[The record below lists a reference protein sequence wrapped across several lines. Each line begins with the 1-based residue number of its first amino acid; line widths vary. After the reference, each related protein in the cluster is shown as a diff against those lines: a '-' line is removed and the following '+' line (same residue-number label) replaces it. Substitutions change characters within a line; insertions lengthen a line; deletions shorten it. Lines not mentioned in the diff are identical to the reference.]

1 MRFNI
6 SKIGKVR
13 STEIEL
19 NDLTI
24 ICGKNNTA
32 KTYITYTLYGFMDFI
47 ENRRFKTSDFF
58 KDDLM
63 IFETSKE
70 EEVRISINR
79 LKDFVKDDLTQ
90 QFSRTIPNLFSS
102 KNKAFNDSSLKLLD
116 DFNIKDIH
124 FNRLSFLGGFAIEIK
139 KREEDE
145 YFSIIKTSVE
155 NESLKNKDELS
166 YDLLYFAINNEI
178 KAIIREVILNIITN
192 AFISS
197 VERSGISLFQK
208 EITLSRSRVYD
219 EFFYNKKSIKDLFA
233 GTNRN
238 KFSAYPLPIRD
249 NLKFVQDLFFTYR
262 ELSPFIKKHDYLL
275 DEFRDLIGGEYLID
289 DDNEEVRFIP
299 HNESLELS
307 MMESSSSI
315 RSLCD
320 LGVYL
325 KFFAE
330 EGDLIII
337 DEPELNL
344 HPENQRKLAR
354 LFAKLINCGL
364 KILITT
370 HSDYIIK
377 ELSILCILNS
387 RKNILPNINKISNVK
402 YELNSLLDLT
412 RINVFL
418 SKSQDNYVNLYACE
432 INDIDG
438 IKLPTFDD
446 TIQDMNNIMD
456 EIAFS
461 SEI

>member
-47 ENRRFKTSDFF
+47 SNLRFEISDFF

-63 IFETSKE
+63 IFETSE
-70 EEVRISINR
+70 EAEVIISINR
-79 LKDFVKDDLTQ
+79 LKDFVKNDLVQ

-102 KNKAFNDSSLKLLD
+102 KNKAFNNSSLSLLD
-116 DFNIKDIH
+116 DFNIKDID
-124 FNRLSFLGGFAIEIK
+124 FNRLAFIGDFAIEIE
-139 KREEDE
+139 KRKEGE
-145 YFSIIKTSVE
+145 YFSISKTSLQ

-166 YDLLYFAINNEI
+166 PDLLYFAINNEI
-178 KAIIREVILNIITN
+178 KVIIREVILNKIPS

-208 EITLSRSRVYD
+208 EITLSRSRAYD
-219 EFFYNKKSIKDLFA
+219 EFFYSKNSIKDLFNRV
-233 GTNRN
+233 NRN
-238 KFSAYPLPIRD
+238 KFSVYPLPIRD
-249 NLKFVQDLFFTYR
+249 NLKFVQNLFFRDR
-262 ELSPFIKKHDYLL
+262 ELSPFIQKYDYLL
-275 DEFRDLIGGEYLID
+275 HEFSDLIGGEYLID
-289 DDNEEVRFIP
+289 NENEEIRFIP
-299 HNESLELS
+299 NNENLELS

-320 LGVYL
+320 LGIYL

-387 RKNILPNINKISNVK
+387 REEILPNVNKISNVK
-402 YELNSLLDLT
+402 YELNSLLDLN

-418 SKSQDNYVNLYACE
+418 SKDTNDYVKLYACE
-432 INDIDG
+432 INNIDG
-438 IKLPTFDD
+438 IVLPTFDD
-446 TIQDMNNIMD
+446 TIQDINSIMD

>member
-47 ENRRFKTSDFF
+47 SNLRFEISDFF

-63 IFETSKE
+63 IFETSE
-70 EEVRISINR
+70 EAEVIISINR
-79 LKDFVKDDLTQ
+79 LKDFVKNDLVQ

-102 KNKAFNDSSLKLLD
+102 KNKAFNNSSLSLLD
-116 DFNIKDIH
+116 DFNIKDID
-124 FNRLSFLGGFAIEIK
+124 FNRLAFIGDFAIEIE
-139 KREEDE
+139 KRKESE
-145 YFSIIKTSVE
+145 YFSISKTSLQ

-166 YDLLYFAINNEI
+166 PDLLYFAINNEI
-178 KAIIREVILNIITN
+178 KVIIREVILNKIPS

-208 EITLSRSRVYD
+208 EITLSRSRAYD
-219 EFFYNKKSIKDLFA
+219 EFFYSKNSIKDLFNRV
-233 GTNRN
+233 NRN
-238 KFSAYPLPIRD
+238 KFSVYPLPIRD
-249 NLKFVQDLFFTYR
+249 NLKFVQNLFFRDR
-262 ELSPFIKKHDYLL
+262 ELSPFIQKYDYLL
-275 DEFRDLIGGEYLID
+275 HEFSDLIGGEYLID
-289 DDNEEVRFIP
+289 NENEEIRFIP
-299 HNESLELS
+299 NNENLELS

-320 LGVYL
+320 LGIYL

-387 RKNILPNINKISNVK
+387 REEILPNVNKISNVK
-402 YELNSLLDLT
+402 YELNSLLDLN

-418 SKSQDNYVNLYACE
+418 SKDTNDYVKLYACE
-432 INDIDG
+432 INNIDG
-438 IKLPTFDD
+438 IVLPTFDD
-446 TIQDMNNIMD
+446 TIQDINSIMD

>member
-13 STEIEL
+13 SAEIEL

-32 KTYITYTLYGFMDFI
+32 KTYITYTLYGFIDFI
-47 ENRRFKTSDFF
+47 ENLKFETSDFF
-58 KDDLM
+58 KDDLT
-63 IFETSKE
+63 IFDND
-70 EEVRISINR
+70 EEVETTISISQ
-79 LKDFVKDDLTQ
+79 LKDFVKNNLVQ

-102 KNKAFNDSSLKLLD
+102 KNKSFNNSSLSLLND
-116 DFNIKDIH
+116 YDIKRIDLK
-124 FNRLSFLGGFAIEIK
+124 RLTFIGGITIEIT
-139 KREEDE
+139 KRKEDD
-145 YFSIIKTSVE
+145 YLSISKTILQ
-155 NESLKNKDELS
+155 NESLRNKDELNS
-166 YDLLYFAINNEI
+166 ELLYFAINNEI
-178 KAIIREVILNIITN
+178 KIIIREVILDKIPS

-219 EFFYNKKSIKDLFA
+219 ELFYKNNNAHPLLNRM
-233 GTNRN
+233 NRN
-238 KFSAYPLPIRD
+238 KFNSYPLPIRD
-249 NLKFVQDLFFTYR
+249 NLKFVQSLFFR
-262 ELSPFIKKHDYLL
+262 DRKLSSFIQENNYIL
-275 DEFRDLIGGEYLID
+275 DEFSDLIGGEYLID
-289 DDNEEVRFIP
+289 NENEEIKFIP
-299 HNESLELS
+299 RDGNLELS

-320 LGVYL
+320 LGIYL

-354 LFAKLINCGL
+354 LFAKLINSGL

-387 RKNILPNINKISNVK
+387 RKNILPSVNEISNVK
-402 YELNSLLDLT
+402 YELSNLLDL
-412 RINVFL
+412 RRVNVFL
-418 SKSQDNYVNLYACE
+418 SKVQNEYVNLYPCK
-432 INDIDG
+432 INDMEG
-438 IKLPTFDD
+438 IILPTFDD
-446 TIQDMNNIMD
+446 TIQDINNIMD

-461 SEI
+461 

>member
-47 ENRRFKTSDFF
+47 SNLRFEISDFF

-63 IFETSKE
+63 IFETSE
-70 EEVRISINR
+70 EAEVIISINR
-79 LKDFVKDDLTQ
+79 LKDFVKNDLVQ

-102 KNKAFNDSSLKLLD
+102 KNKAFNNSSLSLLD
-116 DFNIKDIH
+116 DFNIKDID
-124 FNRLSFLGGFAIEIK
+124 FNRLAFIGDFAIEIE
-139 KREEDE
+139 KRKEGE
-145 YFSIIKTSVE
+145 YFSISKTSLQ

-166 YDLLYFAINNEI
+166 PDLLYFAINNEI
-178 KAIIREVILNIITN
+178 KVIIREVILNKIPS

-208 EITLSRSRVYD
+208 EITLSRSRAYD
-219 EFFYNKKSIKDLFA
+219 EFFYSKNSIKDLFNRV
-233 GTNRN
+233 NRN
-238 KFSAYPLPIRD
+238 KFSVYPLPIRD
-249 NLKFVQDLFFTYR
+249 NLKFVQNLFFRDR
-262 ELSPFIKKHDYLL
+262 ELSPFIQKYDYLL
-275 DEFRDLIGGEYLID
+275 HEFSDLIGGEYLID
-289 DDNEEVRFIP
+289 NENEEIRFIP
-299 HNESLELS
+299 NNENLELS

-320 LGVYL
+320 LGIYL

-387 RKNILPNINKISNVK
+387 REEILPNVNKISNVK
-402 YELNSLLDLT
+402 YELNSLLDLN

-418 SKSQDNYVNLYACE
+418 SKDTNNYVKLYTCE
-432 INDIDG
+432 INNIDG
-438 IKLPTFDD
+438 IVLPTFDD
-446 TIQDMNNIMD
+446 TIQDINSIMD

>member
-13 STEIEL
+13 SAEIEL

-32 KTYITYTLYGFMDFI
+32 KTYITYTLYGFIDFI
-47 ENRRFKTSDFF
+47 ENLKFETSDFF
-58 KDDLM
+58 KDDLT
-63 IFETSKE
+63 IFDND
-70 EEVRISINR
+70 EEVETTISISQ
-79 LKDFVKDDLTQ
+79 LKDFVKNNLVQ

-102 KNKAFNDSSLKLLD
+102 KNKSFNNSSLSLLD
-116 DFNIKDIH
+116 DFDIKRID
-124 FNRLSFLGGFAIEIK
+124 FNRLAFLGGFAIEIM
-139 KREEDE
+139 KRKEDD
-145 YFSIIKTSVE
+145 YLSISKTILQ
-155 NESLKNKDELS
+155 NESLRNKDELNS
-166 YDLLYFAINNEI
+166 ELLYFAINNEI
-178 KAIIREVILNIITN
+178 KIIIREVILDKIPS

-219 EFFYNKKSIKDLFA
+219 ELFYKNNNAHPLLNRM
-233 GTNRN
+233 NRN
-238 KFSAYPLPIRD
+238 KFNSYPLPIRD
-249 NLKFVQDLFFTYR
+249 NLKFVQSLFFR
-262 ELSPFIKKHDYLL
+262 DRKLSSFIQENNYIL
-275 DEFRDLIGGEYLID
+275 DEFSDLIGGEYLID
-289 DDNEEVRFIP
+289 NENEEIKFIP
-299 HNESLELS
+299 RDGNLELS

-320 LGVYL
+320 LGIYL

-354 LFAKLINCGL
+354 LFAKLINSGL

-387 RKNILPNINKISNVK
+387 RKNILPSVNEISNVK
-402 YELNSLLDLT
+402 YELSNLLDL
-412 RINVFL
+412 RRVNVFL
-418 SKSQDNYVNLYACE
+418 SKVQNEYVNLYPCK
-432 INDIDG
+432 INDMEG
-438 IKLPTFDD
+438 IILPTFDD
-446 TIQDMNNIMD
+446 TIQDINNIMD

-461 SEI
+461 

>member
-47 ENRRFKTSDFF
+47 ENLRFETSDFF
-58 KDDLM
+58 KKDLTV
-63 IFETSKE
+63 FDND
-70 EEVRISINR
+70 EEVETIISISR
-79 LKDFVKDDLTQ
+79 LKDFVKNDLVQ
-90 QFSRTIPNLFSS
+90 QFSRTIPSLFSS
-102 KNKAFNDSSLKLLD
+102 KNKSFNSSSLSLLD
-116 DFNIKDIH
+116 DFDIKNID
-124 FNRLSFLGGFAIEIK
+124 FSRLALLGDFAIEIK
-139 KREEDE
+139 KRKEDE
-145 YFSIIKTSVE
+145 YFSISKTSLQ
-155 NESLKNKDELS
+155 NESLKNKDELNS
-166 YDLLYFAINNEI
+166 DLLYFAINNEI
-178 KAIIREVILNIITN
+178 KIIIREVILYKIPS

-219 EFFYNKKSIKDLFA
+219 ELFYRNNNTRSLFNRM
-233 GTNRN
+233 NRN
-238 KFSAYPLPIRD
+238 KFNSYPLPIRD
-249 NLKFVQDLFFTYR
+249 NLKFVQSLFFIDR
-262 ELSPFIKKHDYLL
+262 ELSSFIQENNYIL
-275 DEFRDLIGGEYLID
+275 DEFSDLIGGEYFI
-289 DDNEEVRFIP
+289 DNENEEIKFIP
-299 HNESLELS
+299 RDGNLELS

-320 LGVYL
+320 LGIYL

-354 LFAKLINCGL
+354 LFARLINSGL

>member
-13 STEIEL
+13 SAEIEL

-32 KTYITYTLYGFMDFI
+32 KTYITYTLYGFIDFI
-47 ENRRFKTSDFF
+47 ENLKFETSDFF
-58 KDDLM
+58 KDDLT
-63 IFETSKE
+63 IFDND
-70 EEVRISINR
+70 EEVETTISISQ
-79 LKDFVKDDLTQ
+79 LKDFVKNNLVQ

-102 KNKAFNDSSLKLLD
+102 KNKSFNNSSLSLLD
-116 DFNIKDIH
+116 DFDIKRID
-124 FNRLSFLGGFAIEIK
+124 FNRLAFLGGFAIEIT
-139 KREEDE
+139 KRKEDD
-145 YFSIIKTSVE
+145 YLSISKTILQ
-155 NESLKNKDELS
+155 NESLRNKDELNS
-166 YDLLYFAINNEI
+166 ELLYFAINNEI
-178 KAIIREVILNIITN
+178 KIIIREVILDKIPS

-219 EFFYNKKSIKDLFA
+219 ELFYKNNNAHPLLNRM
-233 GTNRN
+233 NRN
-238 KFSAYPLPIRD
+238 KFNSYPLPIRD
-249 NLKFVQDLFFTYR
+249 NLKFVQSLFFR
-262 ELSPFIKKHDYLL
+262 DRKLSSFIQENNYIL
-275 DEFRDLIGGEYLID
+275 DEFSDLIGGEYLID
-289 DDNEEVRFIP
+289 NENEEIKFIP
-299 HNESLELS
+299 RDGNLELS

-320 LGVYL
+320 LGIYL

-354 LFAKLINCGL
+354 LFAKLINSGL
-364 KILITT
+364 KILIKT

-387 RKNILPNINKISNVK
+387 RKNILPSVNEISNVK
-402 YELNSLLDLT
+402 YELSNLLDL
-412 RINVFL
+412 RRVNVFL
-418 SKSQDNYVNLYACE
+418 SKVQNEYVNLYPCK
-432 INDIDG
+432 INDMEG
-438 IKLPTFDD
+438 IILPTFDD
-446 TIQDMNNIMD
+446 TIQDINNIMD

-461 SEI
+461 

>member
-116 DFNIKDIH
+116 DFNIKDIY

-166 YDLLYFAINNEI
+166 
-178 KAIIREVILNIITN
+178 
-192 AFISS
+192 
-197 VERSGISLFQK
+197 
-208 EITLSRSRVYD
+208 
-219 EFFYNKKSIKDLFA
+219 
-233 GTNRN
+233 
-238 KFSAYPLPIRD
+238 
-249 NLKFVQDLFFTYR
+249 
-262 ELSPFIKKHDYLL
+262 
-275 DEFRDLIGGEYLID
+275 
-289 DDNEEVRFIP
+289 
-299 HNESLELS
+299 
-307 MMESSSSI
+307 
-315 RSLCD
+315 
-320 LGVYL
+320 
-325 KFFAE
+325 
-330 EGDLIII
+330 
-337 DEPELNL
+337 
-344 HPENQRKLAR
+344 
-354 LFAKLINCGL
+354 
-364 KILITT
+364 
-370 HSDYIIK
+370 
-377 ELSILCILNS
+377 
-387 RKNILPNINKISNVK
+387 
-402 YELNSLLDLT
+402 
-412 RINVFL
+412 
-418 SKSQDNYVNLYACE
+418 
-432 INDIDG
+432 
-438 IKLPTFDD
+438 
-446 TIQDMNNIMD
+446 
-456 EIAFS
+456 
-461 SEI
+461 